1 MGVCV
6 RILLLP
12 NLLYNRN
19 KGEIS
24 LKASLLQE
32 QSLRLAMTQELRQAI
47 TMLQYNVQELS
58 EFLYE
63 QSLENPLIELG
74 CFERERKKS
83 SSKSKSTSK
92 QVDNQM
98 EIYSVDSKTIQ
109 QHLLNQIQ
117 YYKIDEEHR
126 KTASFII
133 MNLDENGYLEETNEE
148 LAELLTVPIDV
159 VERSVEIVQSLE
171 PAGVGARNIQECLV
185 IQLKRLQ
192 KGSVLAERIVSEYF
206 SYFVRK
212 DWRKL
217 IQLLKCNN
225 EELQEAVD
233 CITSLQP
240 KPGLAFSSE
249 KPLYIVPD
257 MAVKK
262 EGERLILQ
270 MNEGNMPRIEIHS
283 EYSALLNNSESEVAS
298 YVSEKYQHVQWI
310 MRSLKQRK
318 QTLLQVME
326 MIMKKQHDFFWRG
339 PEHLKP
345 LSLKEVAED
354 LGVHESTIS
363 RATRNKYVQTP
374 YGLFEMKSFFSN
386 AVITTED
393 EAISTKRVKQ
403 LIQTLIEKENK
414 KKPLSDQKISK
425 LLEEEH
431 EVVISRRTV
440 AKYREQMHIPAS
452 SLRKTI
458 G

>member
-1 MGVCV
+1 
-6 RILLLP
+6 
-12 NLLYNRN
+12 
-19 KGEIS
+19 
-24 LKASLLQE
+24 
-32 QSLRLAMTQELRQAI
+32 MTQELRQAI

-74 CFERERKKS
+74 GFEREKKKS
-83 SSKSKSTSK
+83 SSKSTGK
-92 QVDNQM
+92 QVNNQM
-98 EIYSVDSKTIQ
+98 EIYSVDSTTIQ
-109 QHLLNQIQ
+109 QHLLDQIQ
-117 YYKIDEEHR
+117 YYKIDEEQR
-126 KTASFII
+126 KAASFII
-133 MNLDENGYLEETNEE
+133 MNMDENGYLQETNEE
-148 LAELLTVPIDV
+148 LAELLAAHIDV
-159 VERSVEIVQSLE
+159 VDCSMELVQSLE
-171 PAGVGARNIQECLV
+171 PAGVGARNIQECLSL
-185 IQLKRLQ
+185 QLKRLQ
-192 KGSVLAERIVSEYF
+192 KRDELAEMIVDEHF
-206 SYFVRK
+206 VYFVKK

-217 IQLLKCNN
+217 IHVMKCNN
-225 EELQEAVD
+225 EELQSAVD

-262 EGERLILQ
+262 DGDRLVLQ
-270 MNEGNMPRIEIHS
+270 MNERNMPRIEIHS
-283 EYSALLNNSESEVAS
+283 EYSALLHNSESEVAS

-326 MIMKKQHDFFWRG
+326 IIMKKQRDFFWQG
-339 PEHLKP
+339 PEYLKP
-345 LSLKEVAED
+345 LSLKEVAEE
-354 LGVHESTIS
+354 LSVHESTIS

-374 YGLFEMKSFFSN
+374 HGLFEMKSFFSN
-386 AVITTED
+386 AVVTTED
-393 EAISTKRVKQ
+393 EAVSTKRVKQ
-403 LIQTLIEKENK
+403 LMQALVEKENK

-431 EVVISRRTV
+431 EIVISRRTV
-440 AKYREQMHIPAS
+440 AKYREQMNIPAS